1 MVYITVTIV
10 PSDPN
15 IESDLPPI
23 DFVNLR
29 ESIERRLI
37 IEIFH
42 SLHLITDKI
51 YFTYYFDNAETLERD
66 MEIWKNFQE
75 IDEVVYFRK

>member
-1 MVYITVTIV
+1 MNDIV
-10 PSDPN
+10 PTDPSF
-15 IESDLPPI
+15 ESDLPPV

-42 SLHLITDKI
+42 NLFLITDEI
-51 YFTYYFDNAETLERD
+51 YYKYYLDNAETLERD
-66 MEIWKNFQE
+66 LEIWKNFQE